1 MTDRIEF
8 DGDGVRLVGDCW
20 RPATRTGGAGTLLF
34 LHGGGQT
41 RHSWRH
47 SAARF
52 AEQGW
57 TSITLDARGHGESQW
72 APDGDY
78 TMGALVADL
87 RAVLGQLDEVPVLV
101 GASLGGMT
109 SLLTE
114 GEHPGSARGLV
125 LVDVVP
131 RLESEGVARIR
142 AFMTSRPDGFA
153 TLEEV
158 AEAVRAYTPERTRP
172 VNVEGLK
179 KNLRRG
185 DDGRWYWHW
194 DPAFL
199 AAGEEPRRD
208 VDEDR
213 LRRAAAAITVPTLV
227 VHGRHSDV
235 VSQRG
240 IDELLEVLPHA
251 HTADVS
257 EAGHMVAG
265 DDNDVFT
272 ARLAAFL
279 DGTVSGGGGVRDDP
293 RARTRWSRQG

>member
-1 MTDRIEF
+1 MPRSPVSTERIELA
-8 DGDGVRLVGDCW
+8 GDGVRLVGDRW
-20 RPATRTGGAGTLLF
+20 RGDSDERGTLLF

-57 TSITLDARGHGESQW
+57 TSLTLDTRGHGESQW

-78 TMGALVADL
+78 TMNALVADL
-87 RAVLGQLDEVPVLV
+87 RSVLMQLEEPPVLV

-109 SLLTE
+109 SLLVA
-114 GEHPGSARGLV
+114 GEHPGSARALV

-131 RLESEGVARIR
+131 RLEPEGVARIR
-142 AFMTSRPDGFA
+142 AFMAARPDGFA

-158 AEAVRAYTPERTRP
+158 AEAVRSYTPERTRP

-199 AAGEEPRRD
+199 VVGDEPRRD
-208 VDEDR
+208 ADHPR
-213 LRRAAAAITVPTLV
+213 LVRAAAAITVPSLV
-227 VHGRHSDV
+227 VRGRHSDV

-240 IDELLEVLPHA
+240 VDELLEILPHA
-251 HTADVS
+251 RTADVS
-257 EAGHMVAG
+257 DAGHMVAG

-272 ARLAAFL
+272 ARVADFLHSDVEAAAQS
-279 DGTVSGGGGVRDDP
+279 TRRD
-293 RARTRWSRQG
+293 

>member
-1 MTDRIEF
+1 VSKDRIEF
-8 DGDGVRLVGDCW
+8 AGPGVQLVGDHW
-20 RPATRTGGAGTLLF
+20 RGSGEHRGTLLF

-57 TSITLDARGHGESQW
+57 SSIALDTRGHGDSQW

-78 TMGALVADL
+78 TMGTLVADL
-87 RAVLGQLDEVPVLV
+87 RAVLAQLDERPVLV

-114 GEHPGSARGLV
+114 GEHPGSARALV

-131 RLESEGVARIR
+131 RLEPEGVARIR
-142 AFMTSRPDGFA
+142 AFMTARPDGFA
-153 TLEEV
+153 SLEEV

-172 VNVEGLK
+172 VNVDGLR
-179 KNLRRG
+179 KNLRFE
-185 DDGRWYWHW
+185 DGRWYWHW
-194 DPAFL
+194 DPAFMV
-199 AAGEEPRRD
+199 AGEEPRRD
-208 VDEDR
+208 VDEER
-213 LRRAAAAITVPTLV
+213 LSRAAAAIEVPTLV

-235 VSQRG
+235 VSQQG
-240 IDELLEVLPHA
+240 IDELLAVLPHA
-251 HTADVS
+251 RTADVS
-257 EAGHMVAG
+257 DAGHMVAG

-272 ARLAAFL
+272 SRLADFL
-279 DGTVSGGGGVRDDP
+279 SDVTAVRP
-293 RARTRWSRQG
+293 R

>member
-1 MTDRIEF
+1 MPRSPESAERIELA
-8 DGDGVRLVGDCW
+8 GDGVRLVGDRW
-20 RPATRTGGAGTLLF
+20 RGDSDERGTLLF

-57 TSITLDARGHGESQW
+57 TSLTLDARGHGESQW

-78 TMGALVADL
+78 TMNALVADL
-87 RAVLGQLDEVPVLV
+87 QSVLTQLDEPPVLV

-109 SLLTE
+109 SLLVE
-114 GEHPGSARGLV
+114 GEHPGSARALV

-131 RLESEGVARIR
+131 RLEPEGVERIR
-142 AFMTSRPDGFA
+142 SFMTSRPDGFA

-179 KNLRRG
+179 KNLRFES
-185 DDGRWYWHW
+185 GRWYWHW

-199 AAGEEPRRD
+199 TAGEEPRRD
-208 VDEDR
+208 VDQTR
-213 LRRAAAAITVPTLV
+213 LSRAAAAIEIPTLV

-235 VSQRG
+235 VSQQG

-251 HTADVS
+251 RTADVS
-257 EAGHMVAG
+257 DAGHMVAG

-272 ARLAAFL
+272 ARLADFL
-279 DGTVSGGGGVRDDP
+279 GSDVEAAHSTRRD
-293 RARTRWSRQG
+293 RR

>member
-1 MTDRIEF
+1 VTKRRIELA
-8 DGDGVRLVGDCW
+8 GAGVRLVADHWPSEGDH
-20 RPATRTGGAGTLLF
+20 RGTLLF

-41 RHSWRH
+41 RHSWRR

-57 TSITLDARGHGESQW
+57 SSVTLDTRGHGDSQW

-78 TMGALVADL
+78 TMHALVADL
-87 RAVLGQLDEVPVLV
+87 RSVLTQLDEPPVLV

-109 SLLTE
+109 SLLVE
-114 GEHPGSARGLV
+114 GEHPGSARALV

-131 RLESEGVARIR
+131 RLEPEGVERIR
-142 AFMTSRPDGFA
+142 SFMTARPDGFA

-172 VNVEGLK
+172 VNVEGIK
-179 KNLRRG
+179 KNLRVEG
-185 DDGRWYWHW
+185 GRWYWHW

-199 AAGEEPRRD
+199 TAGEEPRRD
-208 VDEDR
+208 VDQER
-213 LRRAAAAITVPTLV
+213 LSRAAATVGIPTLV

-240 IDELLEVLPHA
+240 IDELLAVLPQA
-251 HTADVS
+251 RTADVS
-257 EAGHMVAG
+257 GAGHMVAG

-272 ARLAAFL
+272 ARLADFL
-279 DGTVSGGGGVRDDP
+279 RDVEV
-293 RARTRWSRQG
+293 

>member
-1 MTDRIEF
+1 MPRSPVSTERIEF
-8 DGDGVRLVGDCW
+8 AGDGVHLVGDRW
-20 RPATRTGGAGTLLF
+20 SGESDQPGTLLF

-57 TSITLDARGHGESQW
+57 TSLTLDTRGHGDSQW

-78 TMGALVADL
+78 TMNALVADL
-87 RAVLGQLDEVPVLV
+87 RAVLTQLEEPPVLV

-109 SLLTE
+109 SLLVE
-114 GEHPGSARGLV
+114 GEHPGSARALV

-131 RLESEGVARIR
+131 RLEPEGVERIR
-142 AFMTSRPDGFA
+142 SFMTSRPDGFA

-179 KNLRRG
+179 KNLRFE
-185 DDGRWYWHW
+185 DGRWYWHW

-199 AAGEEPRRD
+199 TAGEEPRRD
-208 VDEDR
+208 VDHAR
-213 LRRAAAAITVPTLV
+213 LSRAAAGIEVPTLV

-235 VSQRG
+235 VSQQG

-251 HTADVS
+251 RTADVS
-257 EAGHMVAG
+257 DAGHMVAG

-272 ARLAAFL
+272 SRLAGFL
-279 DGTVSGGGGVRDDP
+279 RSDVEAASQS
-293 RARTRWSRQG
+293 TRHGLG

>member
-1 MTDRIEF
+1 MSRRPVHTDRIELT
-8 DGDGVRLVGDCW
+8 GDGVRLVGDRW
-20 RPATRTGGAGTLLF
+20 SGDRDDRGTLLF

-57 TSITLDARGHGESQW
+57 TSLALDTRGHGQSQW

-78 TMGALVADL
+78 TMDALVADL
-87 RAVLGQLDEVPVLV
+87 RSVLRQLQQPPVLV

-109 SLLTE
+109 SLLIE
-114 GEHPGSARGLV
+114 GEHPGSARALV

-131 RLESEGVARIR
+131 RLEPEGVERIR
-142 AFMTSRPDGFA
+142 SFMTSRPDGFA

-179 KNLRRG
+179 KNLRFE
-185 DDGRWYWHW
+185 DGRWYWHW

-208 VDEDR
+208 VDHGR
-213 LRRAAAAITVPTLV
+213 LSRAAAAIEIPTLV

-251 HTADVS
+251 RTADVS
-257 EAGHMVAG
+257 DAGHMVAG

-272 ARLAAFL
+272 TRLADFL
-279 DGTVSGGGGVRDDP
+279 RSDVEDAARDAPQRRSG
-293 RARTRWSRQG
+293 

>member
-1 MTDRIEF
+1 MKEPIELS
-8 DGDGVRLVGDCW
+8 GEGVRLRGDRW
-20 RPATRTGGAGTLLF
+20 RPEDDDRGTLLF

-41 RHSWRH
+41 RHAWRH

-57 TSITLDARGHGESQW
+57 TSIALDARGHGESQW

-78 TMGALVADL
+78 TMDALVADL
-87 RAVLGQLDEVPVLV
+87 RAVLEQLADTPVLA
-101 GASLGGMT
+101 GASLGGVT
-109 SLLTE
+109 SLLVE

-131 RLESEGVARIR
+131 RLEPEGVDRIR
-142 AFMTSRPDGFA
+142 EFMAARPDGFA
-153 TLEEV
+153 SLEEV
-158 AEAVRAYTPERTRP
+158 ADAVRAYTPERTRP
-172 VNVEGLK
+172 VNIEGLE

-194 DPAFL
+194 DPEFL
-199 AAGEEPRRD
+199 RAGEEARRD
-208 VDEDR
+208 IDQGR
-213 LRRAAAAITVPTLV
+213 LDRAAARIDVPTLV

-251 HTADVS
+251 RTVDVS
-257 EAGHMVAG
+257 DAGHMVAG

-272 ARLAAFL
+272 ARLADFL
-279 DGTVSGGGGVRDDP
+279 QTSVAASDH
-293 RARTRWSRQG
+293 RT

>member
-1 MTDRIEF
+1 MPAWRARRPPQSEGTDVRERI
-8 DGDGVRLVGDCW
+8 GLAGSGVRLAGDRW
-20 RPATRTGGAGTLLF
+20 APDDLPHRGTLLF

-41 RHSWRH
+41 RHAWRH

-52 AEQGW
+52 AELGW
-57 TSITLDARGHGESQW
+57 TSLALDTRGHGESQW

-78 TMGALVADL
+78 TMEALVADL
-87 RAVLGQLDEVPVLV
+87 RSVLAQLDEVPVLV

-109 SLLTE
+109 SLLVE
-114 GEHPGSARGLV
+114 GEHPGSARALV

-131 RLESEGVARIR
+131 RLEPAGVERIR
-142 AFMTSRPDGFA
+142 AFMTARPDGFA
-153 TLEEV
+153 SLEEV
-158 AEAVRAYTPERTRP
+158 AEEVRAYTPERTRP
-172 VNVEGLK
+172 VNVEGLR

-199 AAGEEPRRD
+199 SAGEEPRRD
-208 VDEDR
+208 VDESR
-213 LRRAAAAITVPTLV
+213 LRRAASRVQAPTLV
-227 VHGRHSDV
+227 LHGRHSDV

-240 IDELLEVLPHA
+240 IDELLAVLPQA

-257 EAGHMVAG
+257 GAGHMVAG

-272 ARLAAFL
+272 RRLDEFL
-279 DGTVSGGGGVRDDP
+279 QQQVIREG
-293 RARTRWSRQG
+293 